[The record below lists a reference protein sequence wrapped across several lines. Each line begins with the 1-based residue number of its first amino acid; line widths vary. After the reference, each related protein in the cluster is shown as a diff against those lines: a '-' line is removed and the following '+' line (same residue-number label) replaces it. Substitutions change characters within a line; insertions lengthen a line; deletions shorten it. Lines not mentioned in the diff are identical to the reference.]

1 MAAASQVLTFV
12 PQAKTGILRAPQRT
26 MERSG
31 IAPDDLRHP
40 PHAAQFTVRD
50 NPVSAIIVGR
60 KGTVGILAMESS
72 DKADYVFSPAF
83 WLNGQ
88 ALGFPVR
95 FDLVLK
101 HLRQDMRDDWYFDC
115 LQYDDLF
122 KDPAEAKQIIIS
134 LLQEWNGVYS
144 GTRSVVRNIP
154 KNGYGERYG
163 LETDFFDR
171 FVYQAI
177 CSFLIP
183 FYDPLLGHRVLS
195 YRYDPAPLD
204 AKYLFKNKID
214 RWFTFEGVTLTFR
227 RSGRHLLVTDLSNF
241 FENVSRVQIT
251 NALQEAVPKLA
262 ATGPEKLQ
270 IRNAIATLD
279 RLLTQWTFNQDHGLP
294 QNRDASSFFSNILLS
309 SVDREMT
316 RKDYDYYRYVDD
328 IRIIADSEVH
338 ARRALQDLIRQL
350 RTVGL
355 NINAKKT
362 EILPPDVSNTKI
374 AEFFPSQNSSTIAIN
389 QMWQSRS
396 RRIVTKSVTYI
407 FEMLSQ
413 CIAAGDSQTRTFRFA
428 VNRVAKIVESGL
440 FDVGDALSIN
450 LLDTLSRSLSEHAVT
465 TDQYCR
471 LIATL
476 DREGRCFPA
485 LEVFLLA
492 EEEAIHDWQNYNIW
506 MLLAVRRYR
515 TDQLVGLAERKLRED
530 VKSGEAAAILIWL
543 RCVDEKSIIARCI
556 REFESLPYQNA
567 RYLLIASSVLDQ
579 DALRPLYG
587 RVPICLKG
595 TSLRAQRHSNA
606 DGLPFA
612 VRESTDLL
620 NLVDEISGYD

>member
-1 MAAASQVLTFV
+1 M
-12 PQAKTGILRAPQRT
+12 K
-26 MERSG
+26 
-31 IAPDDLRHP
+31 
-40 PHAAQFTVRD
+40 
-50 NPVSAIIVGR
+50 
-60 KGTVGILAMESS
+60 SS
-72 DKADYVFSPAF
+72 DQVDYVINPAF

-88 ALGFPVR
+88 ALGFPVN

-122 KDPAEAKQIIIS
+122 NNPAEAKRIIIS
-134 LLQEWNGVYS
+134 LLQEWNGVYR

-154 KNGYGERYG
+154 KKGFGERYG

-171 FVYQAI
+171 FVYQSI

-204 AKYLFKNKID
+204 VKYLFKNKID

-227 RSGRHLLVTDLSNF
+227 RSGRHLLITDLSNF
-241 FENVSRVQIT
+241 FENVSRVQIV
-251 NALQEAVPKLA
+251 NALEKAVPDIV

-279 RLLTQWTFNQDHGLP
+279 RLLTQWTFSRDHGLP
-294 QNRDASSFFSNILLS
+294 QNRDASSFLSNILLS

-316 RKDYDYYRYVDD
+316 RRGYDYFRYVDD
-328 IRIIADSEVH
+328 IRIITDSELH
-338 ARRALQDLIRQL
+338 ARRALQDLIREL

-355 NINAKKT
+355 NINANKT
-362 EILPPDVSNTKI
+362 EILSPDVSSERV
-374 AEFFPSQNSSTIAIN
+374 AEFFPSQDSSTIAIN

-407 FEMLSQ
+407 FGILSR
-413 CIAAGDSQTRTFRFA
+413 CIADGDSQTRTFRFA

-440 FDVGDALSIN
+440 FDVGDSLSID

-476 DREGRCFPA
+476 DRDGRCMPA
-485 LEVFLLA
+485 LETFLLA
-492 EEEAIHDWQNYNIW
+492 EDGAIHDWQNYNIW
-506 MLLAVRRYR
+506 MLLAVRKYR
-515 TDQLVGLAERKLRED
+515 SDQLVALAESKLRED

-543 RCVDEKSIIARCI
+543 RCVDEKGIIERCI
-556 REFESLPYQNA
+556 KQFVSLPYQNA
-567 RYLLIASSVLDQ
+567 RYLLIASSILDQ

-587 RVPICLKG
+587 SVPISLKG
-595 TSLRAQRHSNA
+595 TGRRAEQHCNE

-620 NLVDEISGYD
+620 NLVDEVSGYD

>member
-1 MAAASQVLTFV
+1 
-12 PQAKTGILRAPQRT
+12 
-26 MERSG
+26 MENG
-31 IAPDDLRHP
+31 D
-40 PHAAQFTVRD
+40 
-50 NPVSAIIVGR
+50 
-60 KGTVGILAMESS
+60 E
-72 DKADYVFSPAF
+72 ADYVLSPAF

-88 ALGFPVR
+88 ALGFPVQ

-122 KDPAEAKQIIIS
+122 KNPAESKRIIIS
-134 LLQEWNGVYS
+134 LLQKWNGVYS

-195 YRYDPAPLD
+195 YRYNPAPLK

-214 RWFTFEGVTLTFR
+214 RWFTFEGVTLTFHR
-227 RSGRHLLVTDLSNF
+227 AGRHLLVTDLSNF
-241 FENVSRVQIT
+241 FENVSRVQIIS
-251 NALQEAVPKLA
+251 ALQGAVPDLV

-279 RLLTQWTFNQDHGLP
+279 RLLTQWTFSQDHGLP
-294 QNRDASSFFSNILLS
+294 QNRDASSFLSNILLL

-316 RKDYDYYRYVDD
+316 RKGYDYYRYVDD
-328 IRIIADSEVH
+328 IRVIADSELD

-362 EILPPDVSNTKI
+362 EILSPDVSSTKI
-374 AEFFPSQNSSTIAIN
+374 AEFFPSQDSSTIAIN

-396 RRIVTKSVTYI
+396 RRIVTRSVTYI
-407 FEMLSQ
+407 FEILCQ

-428 VNRVAKIVESGL
+428 VNRVAQIVETGL

-476 DREGRCFPA
+476 DREGRCMPA
-485 LEVFLLA
+485 LEAFLLA
-492 EEEAIHDWQNYNIW
+492 EDGAIHDWQNYNIW

-515 TDQLVGLAERKLRED
+515 TDQLVALADRKLRED

-543 RCVDEKSIIARCI
+543 RCVDEKSIIERCI
-556 REFESLPYQNA
+556 GEFESLPYQNA

-579 DALRPLYG
+579 DKLRPLYK
-587 RVPICLKG
+587 RMPICLKG
-595 TSLRAQRHSNA
+595 TSSRAKHHCNA

-612 VRESTDLL
+612 VRESAGLL
-620 NLVDEISGYD
+620 NLVDEVSGYD

>member
-1 MAAASQVLTFV
+1 VANV
-12 PQAKTGILRAPQRT
+12 
-26 MERSG
+26 EE
-31 IAPDDLRHP
+31 
-40 PHAAQFTVRD
+40 
-50 NPVSAIIVGR
+50 VG
-60 KGTVGILAMESS
+60 GET
-72 DKADYVFSPAF
+72 DYVLDPAF

-88 ALGFPVR
+88 ALGFPVQ

-122 KDPAEAKQIIIS
+122 KDPAEAKRIIIS
-134 LLQEWNGVYS
+134 LLQEWNGVYK

-154 KNGYGERYG
+154 KKGYGERYG

-183 FYDPLLGHRVLS
+183 FFDPLLGHRVLS
-195 YRYDPAPLD
+195 YRYEPAPLD

-241 FENVSRVQIT
+241 FENVSRVQIID
-251 NALQEAVPKLA
+251 ALEKGVPDVV

-279 RLLTQWTFNQDHGLP
+279 RLLSQWTFSRDHGLP
-294 QNRDASSFFSNILLS
+294 QNRDASAFLSNILLS
-309 SVDREMT
+309 GVDRAMA
-316 RKDYDYYRYVDD
+316 RKGYDYYRYVDD
-328 IRIIADSEVH
+328 IRVIADSELH
-338 ARRALQDLIRQL
+338 ARRALQDLIREL
-350 RTVGL
+350 RKVGL
-355 NINAKKT
+355 NINANKT
-362 EILPPDVSNTKI
+362 EILAPDVTGTKL
-374 AEFFPSQNSSTIAIN
+374 AEFFPSQDSSTIAIN

-396 RRIVTKSVTYI
+396 RRIVTRSVTYI
-407 FEMLSQ
+407 FEILSR
-413 CIAAGDSQTRTFRFA
+413 CITEGNSQTRTFRFA

-440 FDVGDALSIN
+440 FDVGDTLSVD

-476 DREGRCFPA
+476 DRDGRCLPA
-485 LEVFLLA
+485 LESFLLA
-492 EEEAIHDWQNYNIW
+492 EDGAIHDWQNYNIW
-506 MLLAVRRYR
+506 MLLAVRKHRS
-515 TDQLVGLAERKLRED
+515 DELVALADRKLRED
-530 VKSGEAAAILIWL
+530 MKSGEAAAILIWL
-543 RCVDEKSIIARCI
+543 RCVDEKALLEKCV
-556 REFESLPYQNA
+556 EQFETLPYQNA
-567 RYLLIASSVLDQ
+567 RYFLIASSVLDE

-587 RVPICLKG
+587 HVPICLKG
-595 TSLRAQRHSNA
+595 TRVRAERHRNA

-620 NLVDEISGYD
+620 NLVDEVSGYD

>member
-1 MAAASQVLTFV
+1 
-12 PQAKTGILRAPQRT
+12 
-26 MERSG
+26 ME
-31 IAPDDLRHP
+31 
-40 PHAAQFTVRD
+40 
-50 NPVSAIIVGR
+50 N
-60 KGTVGILAMESS
+60 S
-72 DKADYVFSPAF
+72 DEADYVLSPAF

-88 ALGFPVR
+88 ALGFPVK

-122 KDPAEAKQIIIS
+122 KNPAEAKRIIIS
-134 LLQEWNGVYS
+134 LLQEWNGVYN

-177 CSFLIP
+177 CSFLIT

-195 YRYDPAPLD
+195 YRYNPTPLN

-241 FENVSRVQIT
+241 FENVSRVQII
-251 NALQEAVPKLA
+251 NALQEAVPDLV

-279 RLLTQWTFNQDHGLP
+279 RLLTQWTFSQDHGLP
-294 QNRDASSFFSNILLS
+294 QNRDASSFLSNILLS
-309 SVDREMT
+309 SVDREMS
-316 RKDYDYYRYVDD
+316 RKGYDYYRYVDD
-328 IRIIADSEVH
+328 IRIIADSELD

-350 RTVGL
+350 RSVGL

-362 EILPPDVSNTKI
+362 EILSPDVSSTKV
-374 AEFFPSQNSSTIAIN
+374 AEFFPSQDSSTIAIN

-407 FEMLSQ
+407 FEILSR

-428 VNRVAKIVESGL
+428 VNRVAQIVESGL
-440 FDVGDALSIN
+440 FDVGDALSID

-476 DREGRCFPA
+476 DREGRCMPA
-485 LEVFLLA
+485 LEAFLLA
-492 EEEAIHDWQNYNIW
+492 EDGAIHDWQNYNIW

-515 TDQLVGLAERKLRED
+515 TEQLVALADRKLRED

-543 RCVDEKSIIARCI
+543 RCVDEKSIIERCI
-556 REFESLPYQNA
+556 GEFESLPYQNA

-579 DALRPLYG
+579 DALRPLYD
-587 RVPICLKG
+587 RIPICLKG
-595 TSLRAQRHSNA
+595 TNSRAKHHCNA

-612 VRESTDLL
+612 VRESAGLL
-620 NLVDEISGYD
+620 NLVDEVSGYD